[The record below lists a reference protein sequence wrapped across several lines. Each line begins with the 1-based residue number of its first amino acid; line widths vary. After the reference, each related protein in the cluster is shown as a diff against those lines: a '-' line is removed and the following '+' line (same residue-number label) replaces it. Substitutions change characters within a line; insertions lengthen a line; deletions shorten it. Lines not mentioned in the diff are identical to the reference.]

1 MPGMSDSPG
10 KALDFA
16 LPLEAL
22 KACHV
27 RIRSNCEALRQLI
40 LHMNDHGCDAQARQS
55 AEGVMRFFDTTARL
69 HHEDEEDDLLP
80 HMMSATTVNRG
91 SRLTRLVADIAT
103 EHREMERVWIELRAV
118 LQEIS
123 AGEATQLEP
132 LAVDRYIKL
141 YKTHLALEESNVFP
155 LAEMLLNGN
164 DIAEISSSMVA
175 RRGITV

>member
-1 MPGMSDSPG
+1 MSETPERAFDYS
-10 KALDFA
+10 

-27 RIRSNCEALRQLI
+27 RIRSNCEALRRLL
-40 LHMNDHGCDAQARQS
+40 LHMNQHGCDAQARQS

-69 HHEDEEDDLLP
+69 HHQDEEDDLLP
-80 HMMSATTVNRG
+80 HMMAATTVNRG

-103 EHREMERVWIELRAV
+103 EHREMGRVWVDLRAV

-132 LAVDRYIKL
+132 LTVDRFIKL
-141 YKTHLALEESNVFP
+141 YRTHLAMEESNVFP
-155 LAEMLLNGN
+155 LAEMLLSGN
-164 DIAEISSSMVA
+164 DIAEISSSMMA
-175 RRGITV
+175 RRGLTV